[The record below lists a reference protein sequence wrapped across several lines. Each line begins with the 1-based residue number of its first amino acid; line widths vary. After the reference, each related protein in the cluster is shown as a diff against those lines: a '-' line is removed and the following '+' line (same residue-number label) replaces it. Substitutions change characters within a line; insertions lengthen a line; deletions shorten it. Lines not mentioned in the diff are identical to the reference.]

1 MRRIITHSYK
11 YIGKIYVKK
20 LAKKN
25 IPTEILYIIFD
36 FFLILRQVSLNTGS
50 VGHGSNDDF
59 LNRIPAII
67 NITAVDTVICIL
79 YFDISINCGKKS
91 TSEANVAPAPI
102 SIKRAGNAQQ
112 MSVDEDANSVIIPIL
127 NELSFRNII

>member
-1 MRRIITHSYK
+1 M
-11 YIGKIYVKK
+11 YVKK

-36 FFLILRQVSLNTGS
+36 FFLIIRQVSLNTGS

-59 LNRIPAII
+59 LNRIPAIKI
-67 NITAVDTVICIL
+67 IAVDTVIYIL

-91 TSEANVAPAPI
+91 TSVANVAPAPI

>member
-1 MRRIITHSYK
+1 MRRIVTHNHK

-59 LNRIPAII
+59 LNRIPAIN

-79 YFDISINCGKKS
+79 YFDSSINCGKKS

-127 NELSFRNII
+127 NELSFRNIV